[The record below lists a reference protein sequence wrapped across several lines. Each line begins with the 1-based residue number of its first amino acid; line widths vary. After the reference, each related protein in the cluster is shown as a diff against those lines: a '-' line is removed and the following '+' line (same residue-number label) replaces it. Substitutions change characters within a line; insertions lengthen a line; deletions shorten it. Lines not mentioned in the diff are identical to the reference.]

1 MPPPDLP
8 EGPPLAT
15 VLAISVALL
24 VWLASTGAILWRV
37 ASADAVG
44 RAAHRRSVAMSLPM
58 LLLGVWGYEATLGD
72 VSASGAYGAFLSAIA
87 IWGWI
92 EMAFLSGVV
101 TGPSRDR
108 SPPGAKGSRRFVMA
122 FATVAH
128 RQLLVAV
135 ALAVLASLGW
145 GAENAFGLLTF
156 ALLLA
161 ARASAELNLFLGVP
175 RFHVDLLP
183 GTLAHLPSHLRRA
196 APSAFWP
203 LSVAALAAAT
213 VAAALNV
220 PGAEPGAAA
229 GWTLLATLAALALL
243 EHVVMVVPL
252 PDERLWRRF
261 RPRDR
266 RTPPGDVKPT

>member
-1 MPPPDLP
+1 MDVAAAI
-8 EGPPLAT
+8 AT
-15 VLAISVALL
+15 AIA

-37 ASADAVG
+37 ASADQRG
-44 RAAHRRSVAMSLPM
+44 HAAHRRSVAASLPM
-58 LLLGVWGYEATLGD
+58 LLLGVWGYEATLD
-72 VSASGAYGAFLSAIA
+72 DTSASGAYGAFLSAIA

-101 TGPSRDR
+101 TGPSRAR
-108 SPPGAKGSRRFVMA
+108 SLPGARGSRRFLAA

-135 ALAVLASLGW
+135 VLAILAALGH
-145 GAENAFGLLTF
+145 GAANAFGLATF

-183 GTLAHLPSHLRRA
+183 GTLSHLPSHLRRA
-196 APSAFWP
+196 GPSALYP
-203 LSVAALAAAT
+203 VSVIALTAVT
-213 VAAALNV
+213 VAGASRI
-220 PGAEPGAAA
+220 PGAEPGSAV
-229 GWTLLATLAALALL
+229 GWTLIATLAALALL

-261 RPRDR
+261 RPRPPRDR
-266 RTPPGDVKPT
+266 RPPPASVKPT

>member
-1 MPPPDLP
+1 M
-8 EGPPLAT
+8 AT
-15 VLAISVALL
+15 AAAIAVALL

-44 RAAHRRSVAMSLPM
+44 LAAHRRSVAMSLPM
-58 LLLGVWGYEATLGD
+58 LLLGVWGCAATLED
-72 VSASGAYGAFLSAIA
+72 TSATGAYGAFLSAIA

-101 TGPSRDR
+101 TGPSRER
-108 SPPGAKGSRRFVMA
+108 GAPGARGSRRFLAA

-128 RQLLVAV
+128 RQLLVVA
-135 ALAVLASLGW
+135 ALAALVHLAHDAANG
-145 GAENAFGLLTF
+145 FGLATF

-196 APSAFWP
+196 RPTALYPV
-203 LSVAALAAAT
+203 SVLALAVAT
-213 VAAALNV
+213 LAMAMRV

-229 GWTLLATLAALALL
+229 GWTLLATLTALALL
-243 EHVVMVVPL
+243 EHVVMVAPL

-261 RPRDR
+261 RPAIPRDR
-266 RTPPGDVKPT
+266 RPPTGTVKPT

>member
-1 MPPPDLP
+1 M
-8 EGPPLAT
+8 ASAA
-15 VLAISVALL
+15 AIAVAIL
-24 VWLASTGAILWRV
+24 VWLTSTGAILWRV

-44 RAAHRRSVAMSLPM
+44 HAAHRRSVALSAPM
-58 LLLGVWGYEATLGD
+58 LFLGVWGYAATLGD
-72 VSASGAYGAFLSAIA
+72 ASITGAYGAFLSAIA

-101 TGPSRDR
+101 TGPSR
-108 SPPGAKGSRRFVMA
+108 SPPPPGARGRRRFLLA

-128 RQLLVAV
+128 RQLLVVA
-135 ALAVLASLGW
+135 ALAVLLHLGR

-196 APSAFWP
+196 APTGLWP
-203 LSVAALAAAT
+203 VSVAALLAAT
-213 VAAALNV
+213 LLAATRV
-220 PGAEPGAAA
+220 PGADPGAAV

-243 EHVVMVVPL
+243 EHLVMVVPL

-261 RPRDR
+261 TRAGRATQGPHGPRPR
-266 RTPPGDVKPT
+266 TG